1 MYVTMKKIVLFVFT
15 ALLFSCSKT
24 DDPGVLDGGETIQ
37 VRYLTITN
45 GEANS
50 NLYPLGM
57 IGQAPGET
65 SKPITLYED
74 RFSLP
79 YCWSDNVDKYDTLR
93 VDLSGQ
99 PYEITKNVTLKK

>member
-1 MYVTMKKIVLFVFT
+1 MRTAVYFFLILFAV
-15 ALLFSCSKT
+15 SCSKK
-24 DDPGVLDGGETIQ
+24 DDPDVLDGGEIIN

-45 GEANS
+45 GDTKY

-74 RFSLP
+74 KFSLP
-79 YCWSDNVDKYDTLR
+79 YCWSDNTEKYDTLK

-99 PYEITKNVTLKK
+99 PHEITKNVTLKK